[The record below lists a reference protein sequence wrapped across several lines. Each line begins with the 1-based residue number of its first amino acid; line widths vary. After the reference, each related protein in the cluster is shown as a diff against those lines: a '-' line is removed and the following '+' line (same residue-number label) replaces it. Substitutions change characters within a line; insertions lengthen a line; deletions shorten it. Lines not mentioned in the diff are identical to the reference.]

1 MLSLLEVKKVEVV
14 KQIGWVKFYL
24 LMRPKKLWL
33 INFSL

>member
-14 KQIGWVKFYL
+14 KQICWVKFYL